1 MDDYITRRE
10 HDEFVKR
17 MEDEHERISKRLT
30 NHDKATKELQQ
41 LVNAVGKMAVNM
53 ENMLTEIQSQ
63 GVRLKNLEEYE
74 NKTWNT
80 IKNGVYNA
88 IGAAIGGGIIAA
100 IIFFL

>member
-10 HDEFVKR
+10 HDEFVRR
-17 MEDEHERISKRLT
+17 MEDEHERINKRLT

-53 ENMLTEIQSQ
+53 ENMLTEIKSQ
-63 GVRLKNLEEYE
+63 GARLESLEEYE
-74 NKTWNT
+74 NKSWNT
-80 IKNGVYNA
+80 IKNGIFNA
-88 IGAAIGGGIIAA
+88 IGAAIGGAIIAA

>member
-10 HDEFVKR
+10 HDEFVRR
-17 MEDEHERISKRLT
+17 MEDEHERINKRLT

-53 ENMLTEIQSQ
+53 ENMLTEIKSQ
-63 GVRLKNLEEYE
+63 GARLESLEEYE
-74 NKTWNT
+74 NKSWNT
-80 IKNGVYNA
+80 IKNGIFNA
-88 IGAAIGGGIIAA
+88 IGATIGGAIIAA